1 MSTASLIPK
10 HLTLD
15 FFFLGVV
22 ERLEEEMS
30 KVSLIPE
37 KIDTSTRP
45 EAIQQNYSAAIDDV
59 MQGHVSIGNGVSA
72 ARGLLRRPSYPHV
85 CSRMLMYAHVCS
97 RMLTYAHVCLGMQSR
112 EGGLRRRR
120 WERRRRFIKSI
131 KFFALIRQPSLAG
144 CLCGKVK

>member
-45 EAIQQNYSAAIDDV
+45 EAIQQNHSAAIDDV
-59 MQGHVSIGNGVSA
+59 TQGHVSIGNGVSA
-72 ARGLLRRPSYPHV
+72 ARGLLRRPSY
-85 CSRMLMYAHVCS
+85 AHVCS
-97 RMLTYAHVCLGMQSR
+97 RMLTYAHVCSR
-112 EGGLRRRR
+112 MLTYASVCSQERGVSGAGGGKDGGGLSSSSSAVRL
-120 WERRRRFIKSI
+120 
-131 KFFALIRQPSLAG
+131 FANRAWRAVSA
-144 CLCGKVK
+144 KR